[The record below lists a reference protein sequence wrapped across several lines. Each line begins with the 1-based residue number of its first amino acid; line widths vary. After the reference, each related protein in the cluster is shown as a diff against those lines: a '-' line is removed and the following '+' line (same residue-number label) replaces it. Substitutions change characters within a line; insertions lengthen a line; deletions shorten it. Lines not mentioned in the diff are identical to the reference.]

1 MIETM
6 NIRIIKS
13 IALIGALCIVPLLS
27 ISPSWAHGGG
37 GKEDA
42 AAYPGY
48 MELKPPLVVNLA
60 SSGRT
65 RYLKMDLQ
73 FYLSTSHD
81 AELVTQHMPLLRDR
95 MITMLGGRQPEQLS
109 SMEDRE
115 KLRAELLESL
125 RETMTHQTGVPAI
138 TAIYFTGFIIQ

>member
-1 MIETM
+1 M
-6 NIRIIKS
+6 NIRTIKS
-13 IALIGALCIVPLLS
+13 MALIGALCMIPLLS
-27 ISPSWAHGGG
+27 ISPSWASSGGS
-37 GKEDA
+37 KEEA